1 MQVVVLQTFTAELTE
16 RTVELSATINK
27 SGEGIHVRLTATT
40 SDRSL
45 LTMIN
50 QQQLLLQIEVN

>member
-1 MQVVVLQTFTAELTE
+1 MSLYSIQVIVLQTFTTELTE
-16 RTVELSATINK
+16 GTVELSATVNK
-27 SGEGIHVRLTATT
+27 SGEGIHVRFAATT

-50 QQQLLLQIEVN
+50 QQ